1 MTARP
6 QGGLFPPPE
15 QAASL
20 YTGEVMHA
28 RMKPVAHRFAYRVF
42 SMLLDADRL
51 DEAARLTPF
60 FSIGTFNLVSF
71 NPADHGPRD
80 GSSLGDYARRVL
92 REAGVETDGARVM
105 VLCYPRILGYSFNPL
120 TVYFVYGRDDALLG
134 VLYEVRNTFGE
145 WHTYAAPVRPGEL
158 TEAGLRQERDKIF
171 YVSPFNGLAMRYRF
185 RVRPPG
191 ESVAL
196 RILETDDGGP
206 LLSATFAGERTDLT
220 SRTLVRT
227 FLALPLMTMKVM
239 AGIHWEALRLY
250 IKGMRLVSR
259 PAPPK
264 SVSYGD
270 TREDNPAAQGGTH

>member
-1 MTARP
+1 MTAEP

-15 QAASL
+15 KAASL
-20 YTGEVMHA
+20 YIGDVMHA

-42 SMLLDADRL
+42 SMLFDADRL
-51 DEAARLTPF
+51 DEAGRASPF
-60 FSIGTFNLVSF
+60 FSIGRFNLVSF

-92 REAGVETDGARVM
+92 SDAGVPTQGARVM
-105 VLCYPRILGYSFNPL
+105 VLCYPRVLGYGFNPL
-120 TVYFVYGRDDALLG
+120 TVYFVYARDAALLG

-145 WHTYAAPVRPGEL
+145 HHTYAAPVRPGEL
-158 TEAGLRQERDKIF
+158 TEAGLRQERDKLF

-196 RILETDDGGP
+196 RILETDSEGP
-206 LLSATFAGERTDLT
+206 LLSATFAGERADLT
-220 SRTLVRT
+220 SATLLRT
-227 FLALPLMTMKVM
+227 FLSLPLMTLKVI

-250 IKGMRLVSR
+250 IKGMRLVPR

-264 SVSYGD
+264 PVSFGEGPD
-270 TREDNPAAQGGTH
+270 RTTAAQGGSH